1 MNDKP
6 LYNIGVVSRMTGISV
21 ATLRVWER
29 RYGFPQASRTS
40 GGHRLYA
47 EREIARLRWVK
58 AQIDKG
64 LQIAQAV
71 RNLEH
76 WEKSG
81 RFPENLPQYDREPGQ
96 KTEDFSR
103 EALRDNL
110 TTALL
115 SHDLEAADRLLG
127 EALPIYSLETL
138 ILDVIGPTWAEIGEA
153 WMSGRVGTATEHLAT
168 NYLRHR
174 LLMWQASG
182 PPARRLRPVV
192 LACAPGEWHEGSL
205 LMFGVLLRRQ
215 GWPIAYLGQSLP
227 LPDLARFVKEI
238 RPLAVVLVAMAEEP
252 ARALTE
258 WPRWL
263 PEAYSN
269 NRPLIGFGGRIFT
282 LQPEWRTKVPGVFLG
297 PSLSEGVSKLDALLR
312 EITGVL
318 A

>member
-1 MNDKP
+1 M
-6 LYNIGVVSRMTGISV
+6 

-29 RYGFPQASRTS
+29 RYGFPNATRTP

-58 AQIDKG
+58 AQTDKG
-64 LQIAQAV
+64 LHIGQAI

-76 WEKSG
+76 LEKNG
-81 RFPENLPQYDREPGQ
+81 RFPESLPQYDKVSGQ
-96 KTEDFSR
+96 QTEGFSR
-103 EALRDNL
+103 EALRDSL
-110 TTALL
+110 TIALL

-127 EALPIYSLETL
+127 EAFPIYPLETL
-138 ILDVIGPTWAEIGEA
+138 ILDIMGPTWAEIGEA
-153 WMSGRVGTATEHLAT
+153 WMSGRIDAATEHLAT

-174 LLMWQASG
+174 LLMWLASG
-182 PPARRLRPVV
+182 PPARQLHPIV

-205 LMFGVLLRRQ
+205 LMFSVLLRRQ
-215 GWPIAYLGQSLP
+215 GWPVAYLGQSLP

-238 RPLAVVLVAMAEEP
+238 KPVAVVLVAMTEEP
-252 ARALTE
+252 ARALME
-258 WPRWL
+258 WPHWL

-269 NRPLIGFGGRIFT
+269 NRPVMSFGGRIFT
-282 LQPEWRTKVPGVFLG
+282 LQPEWRTKVPGIFLG
-297 PSLSEGVSKLDALLR
+297 LSLSEGLKKLDALLR